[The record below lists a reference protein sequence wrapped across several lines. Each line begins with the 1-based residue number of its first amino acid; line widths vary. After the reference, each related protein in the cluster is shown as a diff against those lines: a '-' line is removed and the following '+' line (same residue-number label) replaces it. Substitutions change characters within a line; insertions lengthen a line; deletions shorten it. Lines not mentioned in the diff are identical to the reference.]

1 MSYDTVKTE
10 REEYPIG
17 VPVPALFLEGGVD
30 RAVISYIRK
39 YFLVLALAF
48 NIYAPT
54 LSVRADGISRPT
66 SRCKR
71 LDHLQA

>member
-17 VPVPALFLEGGVD
+17 VPVPALFLKGGVD
-30 RAVISYIRK
+30 CAVISYIRK

-48 NIYAPT
+48 NI
-54 LSVRADGISRPT
+54 L
-66 SRCKR
+66 
-71 LDHLQA
+71 LQP